1 VVPRSQH
8 GLILDLFSEK
18 DMKAEEV
25 VGDEEHLAVDK
36 QRIAAALS
44 KLDVRDQRVIRARY
58 LRKKPLTLK
67 QVGDKLGIS
76 RERVRQLEERALKK
90 LKEVIK

>member
-1 VVPRSQH
+1 
-8 GLILDLFSEK
+8 
-18 DMKAEEV
+18 MKAEEV